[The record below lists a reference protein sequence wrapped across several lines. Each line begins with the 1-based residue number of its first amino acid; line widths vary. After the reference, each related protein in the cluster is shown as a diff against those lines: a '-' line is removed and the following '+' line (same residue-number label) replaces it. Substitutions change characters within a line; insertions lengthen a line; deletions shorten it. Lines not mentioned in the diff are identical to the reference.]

1 MGTRAGWERGC
12 VCVCVQD
19 VTSLSFSFVV
29 THDLKTIIFKDEIQ
43 TLLCLWRFTAALF
56 YSVTKFL
63 LCFFILDPNTHKVQ
77 KRVKID
83 TGITTNILPAHDNE
97 GEVDIKTFSDHC

>member
-1 MGTRAGWERGC
+1 M
-12 VCVCVQD
+12 
-19 VTSLSFSFVV
+19 
-29 THDLKTIIFKDEIQ
+29 
-43 TLLCLWRFTAALF
+43 
-56 YSVTKFL
+56 
-63 LCFFILDPNTHKVQ
+63 FFILDPNTHKVQ